1 MLTELLGWNTD
12 PIGLVSSWSETPENF
27 LYVSVSLCLFLYLSS
42 PPPTLWEELQRS
54 QPGKKE
60 FLPEPHLAGTLI
72 WDFYPPELWGKKF
85 LLFIPLSLLYYFMAF
100 LADKYQIIYFGNL
113 KKKMNERKLKK
124 LLHILGIF
132 EIPQNWSFLRF
143 QLLMNWRLLWPRDG
157 VIAAFLFEGYYSP
170 VT

>member
-1 MLTELLGWNTD
+1 MKPNSREFC
-12 PIGLVSSWSETPENF
+12 VF
-27 LYVSVSLCLFLYLSS
+27 VSLCLFLYLSS

-132 EIPQNWSFLRF
+132 EIKQNWSFLLF
-143 QLLMNWRLLWPRDG
+143 QHLMNWWLLWPREG
-157 VIAAFLFEGYYSP
+157 VIAAFLFKG
-170 VT
+170 